1 MAGYHASARLTR
13 GVPRFAS
20 ARGRDRTDAPASA
33 APRSHDPAREVDRIE
48 LVGHPLGR
56 RWSDWL
62 ASIGESWSQTTFYLF
77 DPESWR

>member
-1 MAGYHASARLTR
+1 MAGYQASARLTG

-20 ARGRDRTDAPASA
+20 AGGRDRTA
-33 APRSHDPAREVDRIE
+33 APRSAAAGSLEPARGADRIE